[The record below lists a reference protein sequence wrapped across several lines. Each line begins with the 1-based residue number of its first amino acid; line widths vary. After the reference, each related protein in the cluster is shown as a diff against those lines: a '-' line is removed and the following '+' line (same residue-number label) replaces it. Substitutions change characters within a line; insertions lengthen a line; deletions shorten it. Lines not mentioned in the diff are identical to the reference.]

1 MDFKRKINELEL
13 RIFTLEKNNDL
24 MEEKINQL
32 KESLDF
38 YYEENEKD
46 QEQIDR
52 ENLLDTKEACEV
64 LNIAEIKLNE
74 WVRKNLVKEI
84 IIANTKYYDKEE
96 LRTQFRKMKINN
108 T

>member
-1 MDFKRKINELEL
+1 MKK
-13 RIFTLEKNNDL
+13 
-24 MEEKINQL
+24 KINQL

>member
-1 MDFKRKINELEL
+1 M
-13 RIFTLEKNNDL
+13 
-24 MEEKINQL
+24 
-32 KESLDF
+32 
-38 YYEENEKD
+38 
-46 QEQIDR
+46 
-52 ENLLDTKEACEV
+52 DTKEACEV